1 MGTGLAPP
9 EKGNAVNPALAW
21 SSPWLWSRAP
31 AAAAADPGPGRVERH
46 FADGFGLGRAE
57 LERILRAALEE
68 GGDYCDLFLQHTKG
82 SWLVMEDGEVNR
94 AYTAVRLGLGVR
106 VLVGGQTGYAFSQV
120 MDLDTLLR
128 TARAAACLARA
139 GGQPGGRGA
148 EVAPLSLARGR
159 DLYPQAQPWGGVA
172 VDRRLELLRSLQER
186 TAGRDPRLVRTVL
199 QFHDGVSR
207 IVVATGEGLLRA
219 DLRPR
224 TTLVASCVAEEG
236 GRRESNHQDLAARA
250 GLEFY
255 TAGRL
260 EELARRAVERTVRQF
275 RARPV
280 AAGEMACVLA
290 PGSAG
295 VLLHEAIGHGL
306 EADMNRRGVS
316 TYAERLGEK
325 VAGPEVTVVDDG
337 TIAGSH
343 GAVNFDDEGADSQRT
358 VLVRQG
364 VLQGFLHDR
373 LSAAHYGAAP
383 TGNGRRQSYEHPPLP
398 RMRAIHLEPGPH
410 APEEVIGAVKRGIY
424 AEQFT
429 GGQVNIG
436 AGDFSF
442 YVKGGW
448 AIEDGRLTHPVKDVN
463 LVGNGPRVLERI
475 TMVGDDLAFARGGYL
490 CGKEGQSV
498 PVSQGLPTTLVSA
511 IGVGGTK

>member
-1 MGTGLAPP
+1 LDQQFSGTTP
-9 EKGNAVNPALAW
+9 
-21 SSPWLWSRAP
+21 AP
-31 AAAAADPGPGRVERH
+31 AGAGPEAVEAR
-46 FADGFGLGRAE
+46 FAEGFGLDRARM
-57 LERILRAALEE
+57 ERVLREALEG
-68 GGDYCDLFLQHTKG
+68 GGDYAELFAQHTKAF
-82 SWLVMEDGEVNR
+82 WLVMEDGQVNR
-94 AYTAVRLGLGVR
+94 AYTAVRLGVGVR
-106 VLVGGQTGYAFSQV
+106 VLVGEHTGYAFSQV
-120 MDLDTLLR
+120 LDLESLLATAR
-128 TARAAACLARA
+128 TAAGLARA
-139 GGQPGGRGA
+139 GGGRPGRA
-148 EVAPLSLARGR
+148 VEAAPLRLRTGR
-159 DLYPQAQPWGGVA
+159 DLYPQAQTWGGVE
-172 VDRRLELLRSLQER
+172 VDRRLGLITSLHER
-186 TAGRDPRLVRTVL
+186 LAGRDPRLVRTVL

-207 IVVATGEGLLRA
+207 VLVANSEGLLRA

-224 TTLVASCVAEEG
+224 TTLVASCVAEDQ
-236 GRRESNHQDLAARA
+236 GRRESNHQDVAARA

-255 TAGRL
+255 TAERL
-260 EELARRAVERTVRQF
+260 EELARRTVERTVRQF
-275 RARPV
+275 QARPV

-316 TYAERLGEK
+316 TYAERLGQK

-337 TIAGSH
+337 TIPGSH

-358 VLVRQG
+358 VLVENG
-364 VLQGFLHDR
+364 VLKGFLHDR
-373 LSAAHYGAAP
+373 LSAAHYGARP
-383 TGNGRRQSYEHPPLP
+383 TGSGRRQSYEHPPLP

-463 LVGNGPRVLERI
+463 LVGNGPRVLERVA
-475 TMVGDDLAFARGGYL
+475 MVGDDLAFARGGYL

-498 PVSQGLPTTLVSA
+498 PVSQGLPTTLVSK
-511 IGVGGTK
+511 IGVGGTE